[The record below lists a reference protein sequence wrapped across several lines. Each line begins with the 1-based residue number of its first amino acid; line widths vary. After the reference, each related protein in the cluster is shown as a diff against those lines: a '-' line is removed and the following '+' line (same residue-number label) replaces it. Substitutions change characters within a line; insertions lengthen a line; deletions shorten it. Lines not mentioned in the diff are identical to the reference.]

1 MPKAVSSTT
10 GSGARKRVNPYA
22 RSSPKT
28 DKENVDP
35 NSKSASKE
43 PQPGAKTA
51 PASKEADR
59 GDYRDIEVEEINEEV
74 PCYDNAAT
82 VRRKL
87 KKLLESKDMIPGTNK
102 KWSQASM
109 SAEMQDLES
118 RGHPVPY
125 NRNATGPSARS
136 LGNFMKKS
144 GLMGAGDSPSYYWG
158 YVMLEK
164 LRIWNG
170 EKKSKA
176 REKAE
181 EEIPNGHERID
192 PKTARFLCGPGLPP
206 PSMADLANA
215 ERR

>member
-10 GSGARKRVNPYA
+10 GSGAKKRLNPYT

-35 NSKSASKE
+35 NSKPASKE

-59 GDYRDIEVEEINEEV
+59 GDYRDIEVEEINGEV
-74 PCYDNAAT
+74 PCYGELSFHIPNVPIPFHAMATLTPYSPDNAAT

-87 KKLLESKDMIPGTNK
+87 KKLLESKDTIPGTNK

-181 EEIPNGHERID
+181 EE
-192 PKTARFLCGPGLPP
+192 
-206 PSMADLANA
+206 
-215 ERR
+215 